1 MAATRDIAGR
11 RYALAAL
18 DIARQDGT
26 LDDWQAA
33 LDTLEALTSR
43 REFVNA
49 LQADG
54 LTDEQFTAIVE
65 QAHAGIA
72 EKPRNLF
79 RLLRRKSRLALGPSI
94 ATFYRE
100 LLDEERN
107 VARATVRTAVPLD
120 GERRAAIERQ
130 LAQQTGKQVAVDAVV
145 DPDLLGGMTVR
156 IGDRLYD
163 ASTRTRLRSLKREL
177 ERAAR

>member
-1 MAATRDIAGR
+1 VAGARDIAGR
-11 RYALAAL
+11 RYALAAIE
-18 DIARQDGT
+18 IARQDGT
-26 LDDWQAA
+26 LDDWLAA
-33 LDTLEALTSR
+33 VDTLEALTAR

-54 LTDEQFTAIVE
+54 LTDEKFAAIVR
-65 QAHAGIA
+65 QAQPDIGA
-72 EKPRNLF
+72 KQLNLF

-94 ATFYRE
+94 AAFYRE
-100 LLDEERN
+100 LLDDERN

-120 GERRAAIERQ
+120 DQRRASLERQ
-130 LAQQTGKQVAVDAVV
+130 LSTQTGKQVAIETIV
-145 DPDLLGGMTVR
+145 DPEILGGLTVR
-156 IGDRLYD
+156 IEDRLYD

>member
-1 MAATRDIAGR
+1 MAGTRDIAGR

-26 LDDWQAA
+26 LDDWLAA
-33 LDTLEALTSR
+33 METLEALTERSQ
-43 REFVNA
+43 FVNA

-54 LTDEQFTAIVE
+54 VTDEHFTTIVR
-65 QAHAGIA
+65 QAHDGIGD
-72 EKPRNLF
+72 KPLNLM
-79 RLLRRKSRLALGPSI
+79 RLLKRKRRLALGQSV

-107 VARATVRTAVPLD
+107 VARAIVQTAVALD
-120 GERRAAIERQ
+120 DDRRSAIQRQ
-130 LAQQTGKQVAVDAVV
+130 LASQTGKQVEIESVV
-145 DPDLLGGMTVR
+145 EPEILGGMTIR

-163 ASTRTRLRSLKREL
+163 ASTRTRLRSLKRDL
-177 ERAAR
+177 ERAIR

>member
-1 MAATRDIAGR
+1 MAGARDIAGR

-26 LDDWQAA
+26 LDDWLAA
-33 LDTLEALTSR
+33 MDTLEALTAR
-43 REFVNA
+43 PEFVNA

-54 LTDEQFTAIVE
+54 MTDQQFSAIVE
-65 QAHAGIA
+65 QAQAGIG
-72 EKPRNLF
+72 EKQRNLF
-79 RLLRRKSRLALGPSI
+79 RLLRRKARLSLGPSV

-120 GERRAAIERQ
+120 DDRRASVERQ
-130 LAQQTGKQVAVDAVV
+130 LATQTGKQVAVETVV
-145 DPDLLGGMTVR
+145 DPDILGGMTVR

-163 ASTRTRLRSLKREL
+163 ASTRARLRSLRRDL
-177 ERAAR
+177 ERAAH

>member
-1 MAATRDIAGR
+1 MAGARDIAGR

-18 DIARQDGT
+18 EIGRQDGA
-26 LDDWQAA
+26 LDDWLAA
-33 LDTLEALTSR
+33 IDTLEGLTAR
-43 REFVNA
+43 RQYVNA

-54 LTDEQFTAIVE
+54 LSDATFASIVQ
-65 QAHAGIA
+65 QAQPTIGP
-72 EKPRNLF
+72 KQLNLF

-120 GERRAAIERQ
+120 DQRRATLTQR
-130 LAQQTGKQVAVDAVV
+130 LTTQTGKQVELEAVV
-145 DPDLLGGMTVR
+145 DPDILGGLTVR

-163 ASTRTRLRSLKREL
+163 ASTRTRLRSLKRDL
-177 ERAAR
+177 ERASR